1 MMKKTYLTLLT
12 ISMAFIGF
20 AQEKAID
27 SVNTYKKRVLE
38 TAEVEFLTS
47 YYTQDGDNAAVSGG
61 IGSEKLDDIT
71 ATFIVSIPLNADDVL
86 TVDVGISAY
95 TSASSSNIDPFD
107 GNKPA
112 SPFQASSGASS
123 GDLWTNLTGTYT
135 HSSDDRNDI
144 WHGKLSVANEYDYFS
159 LGLGGGYTKLFNEK
173 NTELSVNANVY
184 LDTWKPIYPIELR
197 KSNLS
202 QYGTITGNTNYNP
215 IFTEFSSKNRNSYSA
230 GFSFSQILSK
240 RLQGALMFDF
250 VNQQGLLS
258 MPFQRV
264 YFGDVADSFIENF
277 QLADAIEQLPDN
289 RTKLAVGGRLNY
301 YINEIF
307 ALRTY
312 YRYYSDDW
320 GVNSHTASVELPIKI
335 TDKFTLYPSYR
346 YYDQTAAD
354 YFAPYEQHVSTEKY
368 YTSDYDLSKYN
379 ANQYGFGITYTDIF
393 AKAHINKFGLKSV
406 DLKFNQYE
414 RNTGLKA
421 SIITAGLKFIMD

>member
-1 MMKKTYLTLLT
+1 MNKIYLTLLT
-12 ISMAFIGF
+12 VFVTFIGF
-20 AQEKAID
+20 AQGKKID

-61 IGSEKLDDIT
+61 IGSEKMDDIT
-71 ATFIVSIPLNADDVL
+71 ATFIVSIPLNDDDAL

-95 TSASSSNIDPFD
+95 TSASSSNINPFD

-144 WHGKLSVANEYDYFS
+144 WNAKLSVANEYDYFS

-173 NTELSVNANVY
+173 NTEISVNANVY

-215 IFTEFSSKNRNSYSA
+215 IFTEFSSTSRNSYSA

-240 RLQGALMFDF
+240 RIQGALMFDF

-301 YINEIF
+301 YINEVF
-307 ALRTY
+307 TLRTY

-393 AKAHINKFGLKSV
+393 AQAHINKFGLKSV

-414 RNTGLKA
+414 RNTGLKS
-421 SIITAGLKFIMD
+421 SIVTAGLKFIMD

>member
-1 MMKKTYLTLLT
+1 MRKIFLPLLT
-12 ISMAFIGF
+12 IFVTFSGF
-20 AQEKAID
+20 AQENQKD

-38 TAEVEFLTS
+38 TAEIEFLTS

-71 ATFIVSIPLNADDVL
+71 ATFIVSIPLNDDDVL
-86 TVDVGISAY
+86 TIDVGISAY

-123 GDLWTNLTGTYT
+123 GDLWTNLTGTYA

-144 WHGKLSVANEYDYFS
+144 WNAKLSVANEHDYFS

-173 NTELSVNANVY
+173 NTEISLNANVY

-202 QYGTITGNTNYNP
+202 QYGIITGNTNYNP
-215 IFTEFSSKNRNSYSA
+215 IFTEFSSKSRNSYSA

-264 YFGDVADSFIENF
+264 YFNDVADSFIEDF

-320 GVNSHTASVELPIKI
+320 GVNSNTASIEMPIKI
-335 TDKFTLYPSYR
+335 TAKFTLYPSYR

-354 YFAPYEQHVSTEKY
+354 YFAPYEQHISTEKY
-368 YTSDYDLSKYN
+368 YTSDYDLSKYS
-379 ANQYGFGITYTDIF
+379 ADQYGFGITYTDIF

-421 SIITAGLKFIMD
+421 SIVTAGLKFIMD

>member
-1 MMKKTYLTLLT
+1 MNKIYLTLLT
-12 ISMAFIGF
+12 VFVTFLGF
-20 AQEKAID
+20 AQGKKID

-61 IGSEKLDDIT
+61 IGSEKMDDIT
-71 ATFIVSIPLNADDVL
+71 ATFIVSIPLNDDDAL

-95 TSASSSNIDPFD
+95 TSASSSNINPFD

-144 WHGKLSVANEYDYFS
+144 WNAKLSVANEYDYFS

-173 NTELSVNANVY
+173 NTEISVNANVY

-215 IFTEFSSKNRNSYSA
+215 IFTEFSSTSRNSYSA

-240 RLQGALMFDF
+240 RIQGALMFDF

-301 YINEIF
+301 YINEVF
-307 ALRTY
+307 TLRTY

-393 AKAHINKFGLKSV
+393 AQAHINKFGLKSV

-414 RNTGLKA
+414 RNTGLKS
-421 SIITAGLKFIMD
+421 SIVTAGLKFIMD

>member
-1 MMKKTYLTLLT
+1 MKKILLT
-12 ISMAFIGF
+12 QLIILIAATGF
-20 AQEKAID
+20 AQEKTID

>member
-1 MMKKTYLTLLT
+1 MRKIFLPLLT
-12 ISMAFIGF
+12 IFVTFSGF
-20 AQEKAID
+20 AQENQKD
-27 SVNTYKKRVLE
+27 SVNTYKKRILE

-71 ATFIVSIPLNADDVL
+71 ATFIVSIPLNDDDVL
-86 TVDVGISAY
+86 TIDVGISAY

-123 GDLWTNLTGTYT
+123 GDLWTNLTGTYA

-144 WHGKLSVANEYDYFS
+144 WNAKLSVANEHDYFS

-173 NTELSVNANVY
+173 NTEISLNANVY

-215 IFTEFSSKNRNSYSA
+215 IFTELSSKSRNSYSA

-264 YFGDVADSFIENF
+264 YFDDVADSFIEDF

-320 GVNSHTASVELPIKI
+320 GVNSNTASVEMPIKI
-335 TDKFTLYPSYR
+335 TAKFTLYPSYR

-354 YFAPYEQHVSTEKY
+354 YFAPYEQHISTEKY
-368 YTSDYDLSKYN
+368 YTSDYDLSKYS

-421 SIITAGLKFIMD
+421 SIVTAGLKFIMD

>member
-1 MMKKTYLTLLT
+1 MRKIFLPLLT
-12 ISMAFIGF
+12 IFVTFSGF
-20 AQEKAID
+20 AQENQKD
-27 SVNTYKKRVLE
+27 SVNTYKKRILE

-71 ATFIVSIPLNADDVL
+71 ATFIVSIPLNDDDVL
-86 TVDVGISAY
+86 TIDVGISAY

-123 GDLWTNLTGTYT
+123 GDLWTNLTGTYA

-144 WHGKLSVANEYDYFS
+144 WNAKLSVANEHDYFS

-173 NTELSVNANVY
+173 NTEISLNANVY

-215 IFTEFSSKNRNSYSA
+215 IFTEFSSKSRNSYSA

-264 YFGDVADSFIENF
+264 YFNDVADSFIEDF

-320 GVNSHTASVELPIKI
+320 GVNSNTASVEMPIKI
-335 TDKFTLYPSYR
+335 TAKFTLYPSYR

-354 YFAPYEQHVSTEKY
+354 YFAPYEQHISTEKY
-368 YTSDYDLSKYN
+368 YTSDYDLSKYS

-421 SIITAGLKFIMD
+421 SIVTAGLKFIMD